1 MAKKTIIEKIQ
12 ARVVFDSRGVAT
24 IEVDVITSSGFGRN
38 AAPFGAPGS
47 RGEFEASA
55 YGTVGIEGVVKVVE
69 KDLAK
74 GLIGMDASD
83 LRACD
88 SKIREIDGTANFS
101 RIGGNTSSALSIA
114 IARAA
119 ANSLNIPIYKLV
131 VPDAKSY
138 NIPVPLGNIIGGGA
152 HAMGPTPDMQ
162 EHLAIPVSARSVK
175 EAVQL
180 NILLHEAAGDILE
193 KMDPDFVGG
202 TDDEHAWTANM
213 DDTRAFEVVAEACQT
228 LKTKMGAE
236 FRLGLDLAA
245 DRLWN
250 PAKKQYIYTREGKSR
265 TTAEQVDFVE
275 SLVKKFNMLY
285 VEDAFNSNDY
295 QGFAELRKRVG
306 KRCLVCGDDLL
317 ATNRE
322 RTAEGVKQGSM
333 SSMIIKVN
341 QIGTVSDAQDT
352 TLFSQSKGIK
362 TIISHRSG
370 ETDDNTLAHL
380 GVAWNC
386 IMVKT
391 GVTGGERLAKLN
403 ELIRIEEALGKKAT
417 ISKVEP

>member
-1 MAKKTIIEKIQ
+1 
-12 ARVVFDSRGVAT
+12 
-24 IEVDVITSSGFGRN
+24 
-38 AAPFGAPGS
+38 
-47 RGEFEASA
+47 
-55 YGTVGIEGVVKVVE
+55 
-69 KDLAK
+69 
-74 GLIGMDASD
+74 
-83 LRACD
+83 
-88 SKIREIDGTANFS
+88 
-101 RIGGNTSSALSIA
+101 
-114 IARAA
+114 
-119 ANSLNIPIYKLV
+119 
-131 VPDAKSY
+131 
-138 NIPVPLGNIIGGGA
+138 
-152 HAMGPTPDMQ
+152 MGPTPDMQ
-162 EHLAIPVSARSVK
+162 EHLAIPVSARTVK

-193 KMDPDFVGG
+193 KMDPVFVGG

-213 DDTRAFEVVAEACQT
+213 DDIKAFEVVAEACQV
-228 LKTKMGAE
+228 LKKKIGAE
-236 FRLGLDLAA
+236 FRMGLDLAA

-250 PAKKQYIYTREGKSR
+250 PTKKQYIYTREGKSR

-275 SLVKKFNMLY
+275 SLVKRFNMLY

-317 ATNRE
+317 ATNQE

-333 SSMIIKVN
+333 GAMIIKVN
-341 QIGTVSDAQDT
+341 QIGTVTDARDT
-352 TLFSQSKGIK
+352 TLFAQSKGIK

-403 ELIRIEEALGKKAT
+403 ELIRIEEFLGNKAT
-417 ISKVEP
+417 LARVEP